1 MTAVTCWL
9 SALARTVV
17 QPAQLHEFHPEH
29 QDAAERAV
37 QGRLVQS
44 AGEHGISAVR
54 FDSEIRE
61 GLAPDIAQ
69 DTSNGDPVAVR
80 THVPSTDISGR
91 VCAMRSDPCT
101 GTIYVRDH
109 AIAR

>member
-17 QPAQLHEFHPEH
+17 QPAQLHEFHPER
-29 QDAAERAV
+29 QDAVERAV

-44 AGEHGISAVR
+44 SGQRGIRAVG

-69 DTSNGDPVAVR
+69 ATSNGDPVAVR
-80 THVPSTDISGR
+80 THVPLHRHKWPG
-91 VCAMRSDPCT
+91 MRDAERPWHRNY
-101 GTIYVRDH
+101 IR
-109 AIAR
+109 

>member
-17 QPAQLHEFHPEH
+17 QPAQLHEFHPER
-29 QDAAERAV
+29 QDAVERAV

-44 AGEHGISAVR
+44 VGEHGIGAVG

-61 GLAPDIAQ
+61 GLAPDLAQ
-69 DTSNGDPVAVR
+69 ATSDGDPVAVR
-80 THVPSTDISGR
+80 THVPSTDISRR
-91 VCAMRSDPCT
+91 VRATRSDPGT

-109 AIAR
+109 VAAR